1 MIPCIVL
8 TLSAT
13 DRLNSVELVWKLFH
27 LLSYEK
33 KLSTQANI
41 AYLHPSDAPRLVS
54 CPSAPLLNRTGSP
67 LSNNQT
73 LESREAEYMDT
84 RNNVLRGTWSS
95 YLGNG
100 NDTGY
105 NTSAIINAIPQISLA
120 CSGGGLRASQYCV
133 GTLAGLDARN
143 STNAGPLLQLSSY
156 LSGLSGGSWAISSV
170 ALNDLG
176 PTDLYSMVL
185 GLNGAP
191 GWKLDLDILAP
202 GGLLGISENK
212 NYYNVILDD
221 VRAKANAGYPVS
233 LVDIW
238 GRALALHFFN
248 GTTRNS
254 FYNTSA
260 LNDQGLLFQSIKLT
274 TNFQNG
280 AMPYPIVV
288 TTSRVSEEQQTSGK
302 SSTVI
307 PLGNTQFE
315 LTPHSFGSF
324 DPTLSARVPM
334 EYFGTFLNNSS
345 PINSSACVNDYDNAG
360 FVIGTSAAL
369 FNAVQNE
376 FSSSTFTSL
385 ISTLLNDLTDIQP
398 THFSVPLVSNVP
410 NSFFGFTPSTT
421 TFESAGNG
429 ILQLTDGGENGEN
442 VPIYP
447 LLVKARAVD
456 LIVAIDSSAD
466 TTYSWPNGTSL
477 LATAERVAQYGQ
489 NYTSFPPIPG
499 GAMDFV
505 QQGLNLRP
513 TFFGCDAASG
523 NVTGQG
529 QYPIVIYL
537 PNSPVPNKT
546 QGYTGYQTNTSTFTL
561 NYDLD
566 DTVNFLDASKS
577 NALKGF
583 QNVTAGQTADPS
595 WPLALKCATIDRAR
609 QRAGLPRS
617 SACSAQFERYCWN
630 SSIAQLLANLTNQT
644 GGGVPATTE
653 STTNTTGSSGTSGG
667 GKAASAATQIT
678 PAQSSMLVLVICA
691 LVGFAI
697 LA

>member
-1 MIPCIVL
+1 MTLIPYLVL
-8 TLSAT
+8 TFSTYVTAQA
-13 DRLNSVELVWKLFH
+13 V
-27 LLSYEK
+27 SY
-33 KLSTQANI
+33 
-41 AYLHPSDAPRLVS
+41 APRLVS
-54 CPSAPLLNRTGSP
+54 CPSTPLLNRTGSP

-73 LESREAEYMDT
+73 LEPREAAYMST

-95 YLGNG
+95 YLGDG

-105 NTSAIINAIPQISLA
+105 NTSAIINAVPQVSLA

-143 STNAGPLLQLSSY
+143 TTYAGPLLQLSSY
-156 LSGLSGGSWAISSV
+156 LSGLSGGSWAVSSV

-202 GGLLGISENK
+202 GGLLGIRENK
-212 NYYNVILDD
+212 DYYNVILDD
-221 VRAKANAGYPVS
+221 VRAKANAGFPVS

-238 GRALALHFFN
+238 GRALSLHFFN

-254 FYNTSA
+254 FFNTTA

-288 TTSRVSEEQQTSGK
+288 ATSRVSEEQQTSGK

-307 PLGNTQFE
+307 SLSNTQFE
-315 LTPHSFGSF
+315 LSPYSFGSF

-334 EYFGTFLNNSS
+334 EYFGTFLNNSL
-345 PINSSACVNDYDNAG
+345 PINGSACVNDYDNAG

-369 FNAVQNE
+369 FNAIQNE

-385 ISTLLNDLTDIQP
+385 ISTLINDLADIQP
-398 THFSVPLVSNVP
+398 TNFSVPLVSNVP

-421 TFESAGNG
+421 TFESASNG

-442 VPIYP
+442 VPLYP

-456 LIVAIDSSAD
+456 VIVAIDSSAD
-466 TTYSWPNGTSL
+466 TTYGWPNGTSL
-477 LATAERVAQYGQ
+477 LATAERVKQFGE
-489 NYTSFPPIPG
+489 NYTSFPSIPG

-513 TFFGCDAASG
+513 TFFGCDVASG
-523 NVTGQG
+523 TVTGQG
-529 QYPIVIYL
+529 EYPIVIYL
-537 PNSPVPNKT
+537 PNSPVPNNT
-546 QGYTGYQTNTSTFTL
+546 QGYTGYQTNTSTLTL
-561 NYDLD
+561 NYNLK
-566 DTVNFLDASKS
+566 DTVKFLDASKS

-583 QNVTAGQTADPS
+583 QNVTAGQTVDPT

-617 SACSAQFERYCWN
+617 SACSTQFERYCWN
-630 SSIAQLLANLTNQT
+630 STVAPSLTNLTNST

-653 STTNTTGSSGTSGG
+653 STTNTTGSSGTKGG
-667 GKAASAATQIT
+667 GKASTATQIT
-678 PAQSSMLVLVICA
+678 PAQSSVIVLVICGLA
-691 LVGFAI
+691 GFAI
-697 LA
+697 IA

>member
-1 MIPCIVL
+1 MTMIPYLVL
-8 TLSAT
+8 TFSTYVAAQAT
-13 DRLNSVELVWKLFH
+13 
-27 LLSYEK
+27 SY
-33 KLSTQANI
+33 
-41 AYLHPSDAPRLVS
+41 APRLVS
-54 CPSAPLLNRTGSP
+54 CPSTPLLNRTGSP

-73 LESREAEYMDT
+73 LEPREAAYMST

-105 NTSAIINAIPQISLA
+105 NTSAIINAVPQISLA

-143 STNAGPLLQLSSY
+143 TTNAGPLLQLSSY
-156 LSGLSGGSWAISSV
+156 LSGLSGGSWAVSSV

-212 NYYNVILDD
+212 DYYNVILDD
-221 VRAKANAGYPVS
+221 VRAKANAGFPVS

-238 GRALALHFFN
+238 GRALSLHFFN

-254 FYNTSA
+254 FFNTSA

-288 TTSRVSEEQQTSGK
+288 ATSRVSEEQQTSGK

-307 PLGNTQFE
+307 SLSNTQFE
-315 LTPHSFGSF
+315 LSPYSFGSF

-334 EYFGTFLNNSS
+334 EYFGTFLNNSL

-369 FNAVQNE
+369 FNAIQNE

-385 ISTLLNDLTDIQP
+385 ISTLINDLADIQP
-398 THFSVPLVSNVP
+398 TNFSVPLVSNVP

-421 TFESAGNG
+421 TFESATNG

-442 VPIYP
+442 VPLYP

-456 LIVAIDSSAD
+456 VIVAIDSSAD
-466 TTYSWPNGTSL
+466 TTYGWPNGTSL
-477 LATAERVAQYGQ
+477 LATAERVKQYGE
-489 NYTSFPPIPG
+489 NYTSFPSIPG

-513 TFFGCDAASG
+513 TFFGCDVASG

-529 QYPIVIYL
+529 EYPILTIYL
-537 PNSPVPNKT
+537 PNSPVPNST
-546 QGYTGYQTNTSTFTL
+546 QGYTGYQTNASTLTL
-561 NYDLD
+561 NYDLK

-583 QNVTAGQTADPS
+583 QNVTAGQTVDPT

-630 SSIAQLLANLTNQT
+630 STIAPSLANLTNST

-653 STTNTTGSSGTSGG
+653 STTNTTGSSGTNGG
-667 GKAASAATQIT
+667 GKASTATQIT
-678 PAQSSMLVLVICA
+678 PAQSSMIVLVICGLA
-691 LVGFAI
+691 GFAI
-697 LA
+697 IA